1 MIRFLVNLGV
11 RTDAS
16 STTTALDRDVLGPAP
31 SHERPCATW
40 NDSRGSDID
49 VNEISGPDR
58 SAS

>member
-16 STTTALDRDVLGPAP
+16 STTTALDRDVLGPARIR
-31 SHERPCATW
+31 ERPGATW
-40 NDSRGSDID
+40 NDPLGPDID